1 MISDLAS
8 FHGRWD
14 AKKLLLH
21 QLSQTLPWE
30 SVIVM
35 VIIIYF
41 IFFPLS
47 TACILFLIKI
57 NDMLGQEVLLSNMGM
72 DAIGII
78 LCRKNKANT

>member
-47 TACILFLIKI
+47 TACKLFLIKI
-57 NDMLGQEVLLSNMGM
+57 NDMHRQEVLLSNMGM
-72 DAIGII
+72 DAIGIK